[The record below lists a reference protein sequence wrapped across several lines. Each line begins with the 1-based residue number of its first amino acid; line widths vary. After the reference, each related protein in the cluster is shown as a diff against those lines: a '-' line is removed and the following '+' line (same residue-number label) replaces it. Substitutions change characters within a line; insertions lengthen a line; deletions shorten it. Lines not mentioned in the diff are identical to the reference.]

1 MCLLFPVCEVPPS
14 ERTFLGIASL
24 FCQHGFDLSI
34 KWYCVLSN
42 IDIALNH
49 SMFAP
54 EKSAEP
60 VRISRQ
66 VGRVCTPK
74 EKGVVVLPW

>member
-1 MCLLFPVCEVPPS
+1 MGRICLLSGDVS
-14 ERTFLGIASL
+14 S
-24 FCQHGFDLSI
+24 Q
-34 KWYCVLSN
+34 N

-60 VRISRQ
+60 VKIATQTGYVHLKREEQ
-66 VGRVCTPK
+66 
-74 EKGVVVLPW
+74 